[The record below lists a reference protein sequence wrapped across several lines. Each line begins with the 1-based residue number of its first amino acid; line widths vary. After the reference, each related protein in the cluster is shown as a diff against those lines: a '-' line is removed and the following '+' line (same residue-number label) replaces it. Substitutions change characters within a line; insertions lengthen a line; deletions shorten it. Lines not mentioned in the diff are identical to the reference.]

1 MNKKKI
7 KQVNNVFFIV
17 VRVTGITQTM
27 LGGERP
33 LTVVLPLFIEWLVTT
48 VQQVSDATSTTHFPG
63 MLP

>member
-1 MNKKKI
+1 MNTC
-7 KQVNNVFFIV
+7 FFIV

-27 LGGERP
+27 LRSERP

-48 VQQVSDATSTTHFPG
+48 VQQVSDATSATHFPG